1 MIVCSRT
8 KVIKCNCAQKKTI
21 TLNFFSP
28 QWHWKRIFKGVASS
42 STYAKMKWLFILI
55 SCMLFQFCSEYEKM
69 LNFQT
74 SSYNRWMTS
83 FRVIDQSKTNSTFRI
98 NWRKKEK
105 STCISSHFWKM
116 VVLVYKMSFRKGSR
130 YVNHSL
136 WAIYCGTRP
145 IEREMIPFLLFGKI
159 QKGWILPGR

>member
-1 MIVCSRT
+1 MAIYSDFMH
-8 KVIKCNCAQKKTI
+8 VISILLRIWENAKLPNLKLCTYN
-21 TLNFFSP
+21 
-28 QWHWKRIFKGVASS
+28 KR
-42 STYAKMKWLFILI
+42 
-55 SCMLFQFCSEYEKM
+55 
-69 LNFQT
+69 
-74 SSYNRWMTS
+74 MTS

-145 IEREMIPFLLFGKI
+145 IEREMIPFLLLASTLWLVRQVVKGAFFKPSLPREISETNQRYVAVI
-159 QKGWILPGR
+159 QPAS